1 MKLHPV
7 KVHPSKALLKRED
20 QLAWK
25 IAGVATDTWGAEV
38 RPNQTPEVFQP
49 FHIVALVYMGLL
61 LGEIFD
67 LEGLADACAADKHYD
82 FQFFA
87 PPLPMTGAVGAPI
100 NPIAI
105 K

>member
-1 MKLHPV
+1 
-7 KVHPSKALLKRED
+7 
-20 QLAWK
+20 
-25 IAGVATDTWGAEV
+25 
-38 RPNQTPEVFQP
+38 
-49 FHIVALVYMGLL
+49 MGLL

-67 LEGLADACAADKHYD
+67 LEGLAEACAADKHYD